1 MADQSLPKARAPRT
15 AGTTETPEAALDG
28 GVREGASADTGTAG
42 KEGISRRLLLGT
54 AGATGLVL
62 GAAGGAVGYAARPA
76 EATPLASVGADQVM
90 FHGKHQPGILQG
102 LQARGHLVAFDL
114 APGVGRKEAAALL
127 RRWSETAQR
136 LMAGE
141 AAKQDDTDVARDAG
155 PSSLTITFGFGHSF
169 FGRTGLDEQRPVS
182 LDPLPDFSSDQLDKA
197 RSNGDLWV
205 QIGANDALVAFHAL
219 RAIQKDAGRAAKV
232 RWQMNG
238 FNRSPGATAHP
249 MTARNLMGQ
258 MDGTRNPKPTDADF
272 DERIFV
278 PESGSND
285 PAWMA
290 NGSYAVV
297 RRIRMLLDDWEQLSV
312 KEQEDVIGRR
322 KSDGAPLS
330 GGTETSEMDLEK
342 TDKAGNLVVPI
353 NAHARITRPDQNG
366 GAAMLRRPFS
376 YHDGIGTD
384 GVPDA
389 GLLFICWQADPLRG
403 FVTVQRKLDRGDALS
418 TFIRHEAA
426 AERRVQLVDA
436 GQLAVAGGV
445 QLLAPA
451 AQLPVQE
458 ALGTAE
464 VRQPHRRR
472 IHRVQFDERV
482 HQGQHRVPG
491 ALRAERGQLVGGAV
505 RGALDEL
512 HDVERSP
519 EHLLVL
525 AQQHRPRHRHVR
537 RVQRADHAVLP
548 LHVVRRGEDMAE
560 RGPPY
565 DPLRRAV
572 ADRVG
577 EVRASALDQP
587 AGQRALRQTGPLA
600 IEQAVQPVEVES
612 GRMVGAHHRS

>member
-1 MADQSLPKARAPRT
+1 MADQSI
-15 AGTTETPEAALDG
+15 PEARTPKTPRAS
-28 GVREGASADTGTAG
+28 GASGASETALNDRVSEAAVN
-42 KEGISRRLLLGT
+42 EGISRRSLLGT

-76 EATPLASVGADQVM
+76 EATPLTSLGAGRVM

-102 LQARGHLVAFDL
+102 LQARGHVVAFDL
-114 APGVGRKEAAALL
+114 AAGAGRKEAAALL
-127 RRWSETAQR
+127 RRWSETARR

-169 FGRTGLDEQRPVS
+169 FARTGLEKQRPVS

-205 QIGANDALVAFHAL
+205 QIGADDALVAFHAL
-219 RAIQKDAGRAAKV
+219 RAIQKDAGQAAKV

-258 MDGTRNPKPTDADF
+258 MDGTRNPKPADNDF
-272 DERIFV
+272 DQRIFV
-278 PESGSND
+278 PESGSKD

-330 GGTETSEMDLEK
+330 GGTETTEMELEK

-376 YHDGIGTD
+376 YHDGIDTD

-389 GLLFICWQADPLRG
+389 GLLFICWQADPLLG

-418 TFIRHEAA
+418 KYIRHEASGLFAVPGGA
-426 AERRVQLVDA
+426 AE
-436 GQLAVAGGV
+436 
-445 QLLAPA
+445 
-451 AQLPVQE
+451 
-458 ALGTAE
+458 
-464 VRQPHRRR
+464 
-472 IHRVQFDERV
+472 
-482 HQGQHRVPG
+482 
-491 ALRAERGQLVGGAV
+491 
-505 RGALDEL
+505 
-512 HDVERSP
+512 
-519 EHLLVL
+519 
-525 AQQHRPRHRHVR
+525 
-537 RVQRADHAVLP
+537 
-548 LHVVRRGEDMAE
+548 GE
-560 RGPPY
+560 Y
-565 DPLRRAV
+565 V
-572 ADRVG
+572 
-577 EVRASALDQP
+577 
-587 AGQRALRQTGPLA
+587 GQRLLEG
-600 IEQAVQPVEVES
+600 
-612 GRMVGAHHRS
+612 